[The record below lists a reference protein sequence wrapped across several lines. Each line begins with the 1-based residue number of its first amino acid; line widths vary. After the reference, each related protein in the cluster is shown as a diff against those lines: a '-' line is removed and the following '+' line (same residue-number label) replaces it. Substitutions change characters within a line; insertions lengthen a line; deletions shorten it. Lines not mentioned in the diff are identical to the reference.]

1 MKVKLKVD
9 EFVRLSNDKG
19 HILKFMTPYGE
30 QLGCYIGDDEE
41 YDKAV
46 DFYSVGSVHV
56 LDVMAYRTKT
66 GGLGLT
72 VVLPK
77 DVSDVELF

>member
-1 MKVKLKVD
+1 MKVKLKVS
-9 EFVRLSNDKG
+9 EYVRLNNDKG
-19 HILKFMTPYGE
+19 YILKFITPYGE
-30 QLGCYIGDDEE
+30 ELGCYLGSDED
-41 YDKAV
+41 YDKAS
-46 DFYSVGSVHV
+46 DFYTVGSVHV
-56 LDVMAYRTKT
+56 LDIMPYRTKT

>member
-9 EFVRLSNDKG
+9 EYVRLKNDKG
-19 HILKFMTPYGE
+19 YILKFMTQYGE
-30 QLGCYIGDDEE
+30 ELGCYLGSDEE
-41 YDKAV
+41 YEKV
-46 DFYSVGSVHV
+46 SSVYSVGSVHV
-56 LDVMAYRTKT
+56 LDVMPYRTKT

>member
-9 EFVRLSNDKG
+9 EFVRLSSGKG
-19 HILKFMTPYGE
+19 HILKFVTPYGE
-30 QLGCYIGDDEE
+30 ELGCYIGDDDE
-41 YDKAV
+41 YAKAA

-56 LDVMAYRTKT
+56 LDVMPYRTKT

-77 DVSDVELF
+77 NVSDVELF